1 MMMQCLVLA
10 HQGLGY
16 VAPNPLVGA
25 VLVHNQRIIGAG
37 YHMAYG
43 DAHAEP
49 NCIASVLEADKGLI
63 EQSTLYVNLEPCN
76 HHGKTPPCTQA
87 IIAAGIK
94 HVVIGLQDP
103 FEHVNGNGIKTL
115 QAAGINVEILKNAK
129 QCISI
134 NGLFLIGGEKKRP
147 YIILKWSQTADG
159 YIARNNKVQ
168 TAISSVEFNTRN
180 HQWRAQEAAV
190 LIGYNTA
197 FVDDPNLT
205 VRHVQGPQPVRLLWD
220 PQLKIVQEANIFSDD
235 AKTFVFNSVKHEAN
249 FLKAENIEEIL
260 QRCYEQNIQS
270 IIVEGGAKLHQKF
283 IDENLWDETRVA
295 SSSEQWGSGY
305 AAAILKNH
313 QHLYSEQIGTDIVA
327 YYKNLQNTYL

>member
-1 MMMQCLVLA
+1 MMTQCLVLA

-43 DAHAEP
+43 EAHAEP
-49 NCIASVLEADKGLI
+49 NCIASVQEADKGLI
-63 EQSTLYVNLEPCN
+63 EKSTLYVNLEPCN

-115 QAAGINVEILKNAK
+115 QAAGINIEILDNAK
-129 QCISI
+129 QCMSI
-134 NGLFLIGGEKKRP
+134 NRRFLTWVEKKRP

-180 HQWRAQEAAV
+180 HQWRAEEAAV
-190 LIGYNTA
+190 LIGHNTA
-197 FVDDPNLT
+197 FVDNPNLT
-205 VRHVQGPQPVRLLWD
+205 VRHVQGQQPVRLLWD
-220 PQLKIVQEANIFSDD
+220 PQLAIAQDANIFSED
-235 AKTFVFNSVKHEAN
+235 ATTFVFNNVKQEGN
-249 FLKAENIEEIL
+249 YLKAENIKEIL

-283 IDENLWDETRVA
+283 IDENLWDEARVA

-305 AAAILKNH
+305 AAAILKNQ
-313 QHLYSEQIGTDIVA
+313 QHLYNEQLGKDTIA
-327 YYKNLQNTYL
+327 YYKNLGNKYL